1 MTIVLLAAIL
11 LQSLPDGFTPVDGFA
26 DLDYA
31 ATPDRFGLLLVTG
44 EDSSANTGMAET
56 VASALDSLPEECQVQ
71 LFVIMPRAPG
81 HPEVADLC
89 TDYPG
94 LPATL
99 VLVGHCGYVQLDPEF
114 LVTEILDSWHTW
126 GDPASRRTGIC
137 NFCRRCNP

>member
-1 MTIVLLAAIL
+1 MICFLMAAFLI
-11 LQSLPDGFTPVDGFA
+11 QYVPAEFTPVDGFA
-26 DLDYA
+26 DLDYS
-31 ATPDRFGLLLVTG
+31 ATPDRFGLLLVTS
-44 EDSSANTGMAET
+44 EDSTADVNMAST
-56 VASALDSLPEECQVQ
+56 VVSALDSLPQECQVQ
-71 LFVIMPRAPG
+71 LFVILPSASG

-99 VLVGHCGYVQLDPEF
+99 VLVGHCGYIQLDPEY
-114 LVTEILDSWHTW
+114 LVAEILDSWYTW